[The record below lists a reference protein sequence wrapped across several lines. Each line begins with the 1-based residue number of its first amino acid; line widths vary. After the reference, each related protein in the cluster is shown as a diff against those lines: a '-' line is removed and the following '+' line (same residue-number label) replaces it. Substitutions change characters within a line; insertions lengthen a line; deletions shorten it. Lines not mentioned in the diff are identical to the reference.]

1 MFSQFTVDMLWI
13 NSGILVR
20 NLRLQLPTDFRN
32 LVPYAQ
38 NGVRSLV
45 TSMTGFGRG
54 EVTANDLTAV
64 VEIRSV
70 NSRYLEVSSR
80 LPRSLSLRENE
91 IKEIIRKQVVRGKIS
106 IVVSVERSNGEAT
119 ALRINPST
127 ARTYYRLLTDLKKAL
142 RLRETI
148 KLEHLLQFSD
158 ILEQEEGVSADDTE
172 WEGVRKALEAALV
185 GFQQMRR
192 QEGGELAADFR
203 SRIGVLTQ
211 RLDEI
216 ETLSRGQVPRERER
230 LRERIKQLIESEKID
245 EGRLELEIALLADRL
260 DVTEECVRF
269 RSHNKFFLEGL
280 QGDEAAGRRLNFL
293 VQEMNREVNTI
304 GSKSSAQ
311 EIAHL
316 VVGMKEELEKIRE
329 QLQNIE

>member
-1 MFSQFTVDMLWI
+1 M
-13 NSGILVR
+13 
-20 NLRLQLPTDFRN
+20 
-32 LVPYAQ
+32 
-38 NGVRSLV
+38 V

-54 EVTANDLTAV
+54 EATIGNLTAT
-64 VEIRSV
+64 VELRSV
-70 NSRYLEVSSR
+70 NSRFLEVSSR
-80 LPRSLSLRENE
+80 LPRSLGLRENE
-91 IKEIIRKQVVRGKIS
+91 VKEILRRQIVRGKIS
-106 IVVSVERSNGEAT
+106 VVVSLVRNNGESA

-127 ARTYYRLLTDLKKAL
+127 ARAYYRLLTDLKKAL

-158 ILEQEEGVSADDTE
+158 ILEQEEGAAEDDAE
-172 WEGVRKALEAALV
+172 WDVVRRALDTALV

-192 QEGGELAADFR
+192 QEGEELANDFR
-203 SRIGVLTQ
+203 SRIALLTR
-211 RLDEI
+211 RLDEV
-216 ETLSRGQVPRERER
+216 EALSRAQVPRERER
-230 LRERIKQLIESEKID
+230 LRERVRLLMESEKVD

-269 RSHNKFFLEGL
+269 RSHNKFFVEALKGE
-280 QGDEAAGRRLNFL
+280 EAAGRRLNFL